1 MCQGFFYSLKSYFC
15 PQKNKEMRD
24 TILSVVLAI
33 NILCGVLVY
42 FMPDMGNVILLTIAT
57 AVTSLAIYDA
67 FIQKKHSLMRA
78 FPVIARMRWVF
89 EEERE
94 KIQQYFIEDDLNGKP
109 INREKRSIVYQRSK
123 EEIETVPFGTQ
134 HNVYAKGYEFV
145 KHSLFPK
152 DHHNVGGDRVLIGSD
167 KCTQKYDASIVN
179 ISAMSFGSL
188 SKNAI
193 MALNQGAKMGN
204 FAHNT
209 GEGGISPYHLQGGD
223 LIFQVGTGYF
233 GAGKSVDGRRVFDP
247 EVFKQNAERPE
258 VKMVEIKL
266 SQGAK
271 PGHGGILPAKKN
283 TKEIA
288 AIRAI
293 EPFTRV
299 DSPPGHDA
307 FSSFEEM
314 IEFIQQV
321 RELSG
326 GKPVG
331 IKFCVGDN
339 EEIEAMIKAFA
350 DANNY
355 PDFIAVDGGEG
366 GTGSAPLEFSNYI
379 GTPLLEGLSFV
390 NKTLKKYGLKGQ
402 IKIIASGKAIDAF
415 DIIKYLALGAD
426 AIGMARSFMLS
437 LGCIQARECNMD
449 TCPVG
454 VATQEKD
461 LVKALVVEYK
471 NVRVRNYHNKTI
483 KAVKEMTAAMGKE
496 SITEIESKHIFRR
509 DRGGEITSLDKIY
522 FPEEE
527 DVLMY

>member
-1 MCQGFFYSLKSYFC
+1 
-15 PQKNKEMRD
+15 MRD
-24 TILSVVLAI
+24 TILSVIIVI

-42 FMPDMGNVILLTIAT
+42 FMPDMGNYILLTIAS
-57 AVTSLAIYDA
+57 AVTLLAVYDA
-67 FIQKKHSLMRA
+67 FIQKEHSLMRA
-78 FPVIARMRWVF
+78 FPIVARLRWVF

-94 KIQQYFIEDDLNGKP
+94 KIQQYFIEDDLSGKP

-123 EEIETVPFGTQ
+123 KEIETVPFGTQ

-152 DHHNVGGDRVLIGSD
+152 DHHHIKGDRVLIGSD
-167 KCTQKYDASIVN
+167 KCTQKYDASIIN

-193 MALNQGAKMGN
+193 TALNQGAKMGN

-233 GAGKSVDGRRVFDP
+233 GAGKSVDGKRVFDA
-247 EVFKQNAERPE
+247 EIFKKNAVRPE
-258 VKMVEIKL
+258 VKMIEIKF

-288 AIRAI
+288 EIRSV

-299 DSPPGHDA
+299 DSPPAHDA
-307 FSSFEEM
+307 FSNFDEM
-314 IEFIQQV
+314 VAFIQQV

-339 EEIEAMIKAFA
+339 DEIETMIKTFA

-355 PDFIAVDGGEG
+355 PDYIAVDGGEG

-379 GTPLLEGLSFV
+379 GMPLLEGLSFV
-390 NKTLKKYGLKGQ
+390 NKTLKKYGLKDQ

-415 DIIKYLALGAD
+415 DVIKYLALGAD

-437 LGCIQARECNMD
+437 LGCIQARECNLD

-461 LVKALVVEYK
+461 LVKALVVKYK
-471 NVRVRNYHNKTI
+471 NIRVKNYHNKTI
-483 KAVKEMTAAMGKE
+483 SAIKEMVAAMGKE
-496 SITEIESKHIFRR
+496 SIEDVESKHIFRR
-509 DRGGEITSLDKIY
+509 NGAGKITSLDEIY
-522 FPEEE
+522 YTKERAL
-527 DVLMY
+527 VN

>member
-1 MCQGFFYSLKSYFC
+1 
-15 PQKNKEMRD
+15 MRD

-78 FPVIARMRWVF
+78 FPVIARLRWVF

-247 EVFKQNAERPE
+247 GVFKQNAERPE